1 MKKFLNMKFIVMFI
15 LALLWIAPLIF
26 MLSTSFDSEIEA
38 IKYPITLIPEK
49 FSLDAYKGIFTNS
62 QVPILKWYYNSLFV
76 STVQTG
82 LAVIIYSMA
91 GFAFAKLQFKH
102 RDKLFIIIMMTM
114 MIPAIMNIVP
124 LYLVMDKLHLIGSK
138 WAMILPGLSSAFNV
152 FLMRQFFVSVPDSL
166 MESAYID
173 GASHF
178 KIYKDVMLP
187 TVKPALIVVGINT
200 FIGSWNEFLWA
211 SIVTNDIA
219 DRTLPVGL
227 AVIKGSYGGQF
238 AITLALVVVTIIPTI
253 ILYIIFQKYLLEGMN
268 LSSGIK

>member
-1 MKKFLNMKFIVMFI
+1 MKKYLNAKFIIMFI

-26 MLSTSFDSEIEA
+26 MVSTSFDGEIEA
-38 IKYPITLIPEK
+38 IKYPITLIPES
-49 FSLDAYKGIFTNS
+49 FSLDSYKDIFGNS
-62 QVPILKWYYNSLFV
+62 QVPIFTWYYNSLFV

-82 LAVIIYSMA
+82 LAVIFYSMA
-91 GFAFAKLQFKH
+91 GFAFAKLDFKY
-102 RDKLFIIIMMTM
+102 RDKLFLGIMMTM
-114 MIPAIMNIVP
+114 MIPAIMNLVP

-152 FLMRQFFVSVPDSL
+152 FLMRQFFISVPDEL
-166 MESAYID
+166 MESAYLD
-173 GASHF
+173 GAGYWT
-178 KIYKDVMLP
+178 IYRRVMLP

-211 SIVTNDIA
+211 STVTNDISE
-219 DRTLPVGL
+219 RTLPVGL

-238 AITLALVVVTIIPTI
+238 GITLALVVVTIVPTI

>member
-1 MKKFLNMKFIVMFI
+1 MKKYLNIKFILLFT
-15 LALLWIAPLIF
+15 LALLWVAPLVF
-26 MLSTSFDSEIEA
+26 MVSTSFDSEITA
-38 IKYPITLIPEK
+38 IKYPITLIPEE
-49 FSLDAYKGIFTNS
+49 FSIDAYKSIFNNP
-62 QVPILKWYYNSLFV
+62 QVPIFKWYYNSLFV

-82 LAVIIYSMA
+82 LAVIVYSMA
-91 GFAFAKLQFKH
+91 GFAKLEFKN
-102 RDKLFIIIMMTM
+102 RDKLFMIIMMTM
-114 MIPAIMNIVP
+114 MIPAIMNLVP

-138 WAMILPGLSSAFNV
+138 WSMILPGLSSAFNV
-152 FLMRQFFVSVPDSL
+152 FLMRQFFVSVPDEL
-166 MESAYID
+166 MESAFID

-211 SIVTNDIA
+211 SIVTNDISQ
-219 DRTLPVGL
+219 RTLPVGL

-238 AITLALVVVTIIPTI
+238 AITLALVIVTVVPTV
-253 ILYIIFQKYLLEGMN
+253 ILYVVFQKYLLEGMN